1 MQAVQRSLPSIQDG
15 ISPRDFDR
23 LAKFIYSYS
32 GIKMPSTKV
41 TMLEGR
47 LRKRL
52 RVTGHSNF
60 DSYCH
65 YLFKEDGLEAET
77 IHLIDA
83 VTTNKTD
90 FFREPNHFQYVVDKV
105 LPELVGQRHREI
117 RTWSSAC
124 SIGAEPY
131 TIAMVME
138 SYFQEMA
145 PDVRYQI
152 LATDL
157 STDVLRTAHKGI
169 FTPEIVDPVPP
180 VLRQRYVMQSKDK
193 NRNEVRIHPRLR
205 ARVGFARLNLMDEKY
220 PVGDPMHMIFCRNVM
235 IYFDKQTQ
243 AGVLSRLCDC
253 LRPGGYLFI
262 GHSETIAGF
271 DLPLVT
277 VANTIFQRI

>member
-1 MQAVQRSLPSIQDG
+1 MQAAQRSAPASHDG
-15 ISPRDFDR
+15 ISSRDFDR

-32 GIKMPSTKV
+32 GIKMPPTKV

-52 RVTGHSNF
+52 RVTGHHDF
-60 DSYCH
+60 DSYCE
-65 YLFKEDGLEAET
+65 YLFKNDGLESET

-90 FFREPNHFQYVVDKV
+90 FFREPAHFQFMVDRA
-105 LPELVGQRHREI
+105 LPDLLDKGHREI

-131 TIAMVME
+131 TIAMVLE
-138 SYFQEMA
+138 AYFQDMA
-145 PDVRYQI
+145 PETRYKI

-157 STDVLRTAHKGI
+157 STDVLQTAQKGI
-169 FTPEIVDPVPP
+169 YTPDMVAPVP
-180 VLRQRYVMQSKDK
+180 LALKNRFVMQARDK
-193 NRNEVRIHPRLR
+193 SRNEVRIVPRLR
-205 ARVGFARLNLMDEKY
+205 SRVGFGRLNLMDEKY
-220 PVGDPMHMIFCRNVM
+220 TVGEPMHMIFCRNVM

-277 VANTIFQRI
+277 VANTIFQRV

>member
-1 MQAVQRSLPSIQDG
+1 
-15 ISPRDFDR
+15 
-23 LAKFIYSYS
+23 
-32 GIKMPSTKV
+32 
-41 TMLEGR
+41 
-47 LRKRL
+47 
-52 RVTGHSNF
+52 
-60 DSYCH
+60 
-65 YLFKEDGLEAET
+65 
-77 IHLIDA
+77 
-83 VTTNKTD
+83 
-90 FFREPNHFQYVVDKV
+90 
-105 LPELVGQRHREI
+105 
-117 RTWSSAC
+117 
-124 SIGAEPY
+124 
-131 TIAMVME
+131 MVMDA
-138 SYFQEMA
+138 YFQELA
-145 PDVRYQI
+145 PDARYQV

-157 STDVLRTAHKGI
+157 STDVLKTAHKGI
-169 FTPEIVDPVPP
+169 FTPEMVDPVPP

-277 VANTIFQRI
+277 VANTVFQRV